1 MEEKLLNIGTITD
14 GSVYGNLDKAYSN
27 ALYAI
32 NRHENNDK
40 RQSPNDHVGYTFFT
54 RPMMNF
60 SRSNLRNDRLLYQ
73 YLNADANSV
82 EAWTRIMFD
91 RLLQSK
97 EGLSCPMADNL
108 QFYIPILS
116 NNLLSLT
123 GCPDVAVDSYV
134 SPSGSRK
141 QQYNLLDGTDEIN
154 ESLDINVV
162 FRNTYED
169 SVVKLISPWIRYI
182 VKVKEGVLNPYAG
195 FIGRR
200 LVDYQSRIFR
210 LIMTEDK
217 RYVKRIAA
225 TGPMYP
231 DVNEVGKY
239 FNVSESRIYNDE
251 IKTHNIRFK
260 CMGIEYDDPILLK
273 EFNMTA
279 GAFNPMI
286 RKINNGATPESVGLV
301 KLSAQAEIGVK
312 NRGYCR
318 INLATKEL
326 EWYMEK
332 EK

>member
-1 MEEKLLNIGTITD
+1 MFENGLNIGSVTD
-14 GSVYGNLDKAYSN
+14 GTVYGNLGKSYSN

-32 NRHENNDK
+32 NRHENNDN
-40 RQSPNDHVGYTFFT
+40 RQGPNDHVGYTFFV

-73 YLNADANSV
+73 YLTQKNDTV
-82 EAWTRIMFD
+82 ETYVRMMFD
-91 RLLQSK
+91 RLLASK
-97 EGLSCPMADNL
+97 ESIVHPFADNL
-108 QFYIPILS
+108 QFYIPVLS
-116 NNLLSLT
+116 NNLMSLS
-123 GCPDVAVDSYV
+123 GFPDVSVDSYV

-162 FRNTYED
+162 FKNTYED
-169 SVVKLISPWIRYI
+169 AVVKLLTPWVRYI
-182 VKVKEGVLNPYAG
+182 VKVKEGVLNPYTG

-200 LVDYQSRIFR
+200 LVDYHSRVFR

-217 RYVKRIAA
+217 KYVKRIAA
-225 TGPMYP
+225 TGPIYP
-231 DVNEVGKY
+231 DVNEIGKY

-260 CMGIEYDDPILLK
+260 CMGVEYDDPILLK

-286 RKINNGATPESVGLV
+286 RKINNGATPDSVGLV
-301 KLSAQAEIGVK
+301 KLSAQGEASIK